1 MFNLIKSGVKIKL
14 AEGCIKG
21 VANTMKDPHARKV
34 VGVFVGSLS
43 IGLGIGLGGS
53 LIVSSYV

>member
-21 VANTMKDPHARKV
+21 VANTTKDPHARKL
-34 VGVFVGSLS
+34 VGIFVASFCV
-43 IGLGIGLGGS
+43 GLGGG
-53 LIVSSYV
+53 LIVSSRV

>member
-21 VANTMKDPHARKV
+21 VANTTKDPHARKL
-34 VGVFVGSLS
+34 VGIFVASFCV
-43 IGLGIGLGGS
+43 GLGGG

>member
-1 MFNLIKSGVKIKL
+1 MFNLIKSGVKEMAEIKL

-21 VANTMKDPHARKV
+21 VANTTKDPHARKL
-34 VGVFVGSLS
+34 VGIFVASFCV
-43 IGLGIGLGGS
+43 GLGGG

>member
-21 VANTMKDPHARKV
+21 VANTMKDPNVREV
-34 VGVFVGSLS
+34 VGLF
-43 IGLGIGLGGS
+43 IGGFCIGLGGG
-53 LIVSSYV
+53 LIFKNIN